1 MIASK
6 TAGPS
11 TPESVEDEALRAW
24 TDDPAQIAAAEA
36 ALAGR
41 LSDPFAFFGAHRIEG
56 ITTLRT
62 FQPGALSVAAH
73 ARDDGRLICE
83 LRHWRDGLFV
93 GELADDTPYLLRV
106 GWPDGSVRE
115 SEDPYAFGP
124 ILSDFDLHLFSEGS
138 LLRLAE
144 TFGARLDSIDGVP
157 GVAFAVWAP
166 NARRVSVV
174 GDFNDWDGR
183 RHPMRLRHAAGVW
196 ELFVPR
202 IGAGQRYKYEIVAAD
217 GSLLPQKA
225 DPLARTSEVPPA
237 TASLTAAPDA
247 FVWSDSEWMTTR
259 QQRQAA
265 NAPMSIYEVHVE
277 SWLRPEGGTLDWDG
291 LIRKLVPYVVDLGFT
306 HVELLPIM
314 GHPFSGSWGYQP
326 LSLFA
331 PIAHLGDRAA
341 FARFVNACHRV
352 GLGVLLDWVPG
363 HFPND
368 THGLARFDGSALYE
382 HEDPREGI
390 HKDWDTCIYNYGRR
404 EVQGFL
410 IASALHWLEAFHL
423 DGLRVDAVASML
435 YRDYSREPGE
445 WVPNVHGG
453 RENLEAIAFLKRMNA
468 VIAERVPGAVTIAEE
483 STAWPGVTAAT
494 AGGGL
499 GFFYKWNMGWM
510 NDTLRYMAHQPVH
523 RQYHHHDMTFGLL
536 YAFSERFVLP
546 LSHDEVVH
554 GKGSLLGRMPGD
566 AWQRFANLRAYLAFM
581 WAHPGKKLL
590 FMGGEIA
597 QEREWDHQS
606 QIDWFLLDRAEHSG
620 MQRLVRDLNRL
631 YCDEPALHA
640 GDADPQGFRWAIGND
655 LANSVLA
662 FTRHASEAP
671 PTLCLFNMTPV
682 PRQHYRVGVPSGG
695 FWREL
700 LNSDSALYGGSNLGN
715 DGGVMASSMGVHGH
729 SHSLEL
735 ILPPLSALFLH
746 PED

>member
-1 MIASK
+1 MITSK
-6 TAGPS
+6 TVGPS
-11 TPESVEDEALRAW
+11 RRESVEDAARRTS
-24 TDDPAQIAAAEA
+24 TDDLAQIAAAESA
-36 ALAGR
+36 VAGQLA
-41 LSDPFAFFGAHRIEG
+41 DPFAFFGSHHIEG
-56 ITTLRT
+56 TVTLRT
-62 FQPGALSVAAH
+62 FQPGALSVSAH
-73 ARDDGRLICE
+73 ARDDGRQLCE

-93 GELADDTPYLLRV
+93 GELADESPYLLRI
-106 GWPDGSVRE
+106 GWPDGSVQE
-115 SEDPYAFGP
+115 SEDAYVFGP

-138 LLRLAE
+138 LWRLAE
-144 TFGARLDSIDGVP
+144 TFGSRLDRIDGVS

-174 GDFNDWDGR
+174 GDFNNWDGR

-202 IGAGQRYKYEIVAAD
+202 LGIGQRYKYEIVAAD
-217 GSLLPQKA
+217 GQVLPQKA
-225 DPLARTSEVPPA
+225 DPLARASEVPPA
-237 TASLTAAPDA
+237 TASLTAPPDA
-247 FVWSDSEWMTTR
+247 FAWNDSEWMGIR
-259 QQRQAA
+259 QQRQSA
-265 NAPMSIYEVHVE
+265 NAPISIYEVHVE
-277 SWLRPEGGTLDWDG
+277 SWLRPEDGLDWDG
-291 LIRKLVPYVVDLGFT
+291 LIGKLVPYVVDLGFT

-341 FARFVNACHRV
+341 FACFVNACHRV
-352 GLGVLLDWVPG
+352 GLGVILDWVPG

-368 THGLARFDGSALYE
+368 AHGLARFDGSALYE
-382 HEDPREGI
+382 HADPREGV

-410 IASALHWLEAFHL
+410 IASALHWLDTFHL

-435 YRDYSREPGE
+435 YRDYSREPEE

-499 GFFYKWNMGWM
+499 GFSYKWNMGWM
-510 NDTLRYMAHQPVH
+510 NDTLRYMAHEPIY
-523 RQYHHHDMTFGLL
+523 RQHHHHDMTFGLL

-606 QIDWFLLDRAEHSG
+606 QLDWFLLDRVEHSG

-640 GDADPQGFRWAIGND
+640 ADADPQGFRWAIGND

-662 FTRHASEAP
+662 FTRHVSEAP
-671 PTLCLFNMTPV
+671 PILCLFNMTPV
-682 PRQHYRVGVPSGG
+682 PRQHYRVGVPNGG
-695 FWREL
+695 LWREL

-735 ILPPLSALFLH
+735 TLPPLSALFLH